1 MHLLYKQ
8 APRLTTTTQCKPYT
22 PTFFNVWYGNVSR
35 SNHSLTFMC
44 IQGAKLVE
52 RRVRKLLY
60 MKIIH
65 EEALSSAT
73 LVPTKVVPSLAASSH
88 SFAAKQC
95 LYVTWSFDY
104 ACTRNMHNK
113 STWDPCTLHECHQ

>member
-1 MHLLYKQ
+1 MPGSSLQTGTKIDHYNAMQAVHSDLLKRVVWKCVKIE
-8 APRLTTTTQCKPYT
+8 P
-22 PTFFNVWYGNVSR
+22 FFNLHVQR
-35 SNHSLTFMC
+35 
-44 IQGAKLVE
+44 AKLVE
-52 RRVRKLLY
+52 RRVRNLLF

-65 EEALSSAT
+65 EKALSSAT

-95 LYVTWSFDY
+95 LYVTWSCDY

-113 STWDPCTLHECHQ
+113 ST